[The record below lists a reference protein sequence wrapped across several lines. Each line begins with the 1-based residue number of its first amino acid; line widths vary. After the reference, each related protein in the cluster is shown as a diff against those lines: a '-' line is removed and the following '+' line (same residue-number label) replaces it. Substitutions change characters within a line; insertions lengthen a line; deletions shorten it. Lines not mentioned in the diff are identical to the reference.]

1 MANYDVLDAEI
12 TGYLEF
18 RVRFLDGLSGT
29 VTISPSK
36 LYGVFERLSDPEI
49 FKQIRVTDG
58 FVSWPCELD
67 LAPDAMY
74 EAIKRDGVWVLR

>member
-18 RVRFLDGLSGT
+18 SVRFLDGLSGT
-29 VTISPSK
+29 VSISPSK
-36 LYGVFERLSDPEI
+36 LYGVFERLSDPEM
-49 FKQIRVTDG
+49 FKRIQTKNG
-58 FVSWPCELD
+58 FVSWPCNVD

-74 EAIKRDGVWVLR
+74 EALKRDGVWVLR